1 MKLNFKKGFPGSRFW
16 RRVLPVIRLWR
27 ITTPKFTT
35 GFTLLEILISLSLIV
50 VLAGLVFYSISGFR
64 NKEALDTESRQISS
78 ILEEARSLTLSG
90 QGGNAYGVRLQGDQ
104 IIRFVGTSFASGTAS
119 NITYTL
125 NPAVKLNNVSL
136 QGGGSDVV
144 FDKLRGTTANYG
156 TMILNLVSTT
166 SSKKTITINST
177 GIIDVQ

>member
-1 MKLNFKKGFPGSRFW
+1 MFANQKRGFPCSRFW
-16 RRVLPVIRLWR
+16 CCNLPKVNCGQSP
-27 ITTPKFTT
+27 TPKFTT

-50 VLAGLVFYSISGFR
+50 ILAGLVFYSVSGFK

-90 QGGNAYGVRLQGDQ
+90 QGGNAYGVRLLQDQ
-104 IIRFVGTSFASGTAS
+104 VIRFVGTSFASGTAS
-119 NITYTL
+119 NIIYTL
-125 NPAVKLNNVSL
+125 NRSVKLNNISL
-136 QGGGSDVV
+136 QGGGRDVV
-144 FDKLRGTTANYG
+144 FDKLKGTTGNYG

-166 SSKKTITINST
+166 STKKTMTVNAT